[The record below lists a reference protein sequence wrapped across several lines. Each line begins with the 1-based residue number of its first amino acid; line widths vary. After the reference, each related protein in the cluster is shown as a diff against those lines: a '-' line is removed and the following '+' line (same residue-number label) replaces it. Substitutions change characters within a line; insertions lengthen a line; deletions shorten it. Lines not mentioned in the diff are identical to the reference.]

1 MDVFVARQPIFD
13 RDQRAIAYELL
24 FRSATG
30 GPVHADD
37 YEQAALNVLRD
48 IFFVFGLEN
57 LTAGKKAFV
66 NLSRRALLEEKVT
79 IFPPQTTIVE
89 ILEDIEPDEE
99 VIDACRRLKA
109 AGYKLALDDF
119 VYRESLDP
127 LVELADYIKVDFK
140 LTVGEER
147 RAIINRY
154 ANRPIQF
161 VAEKVETHEEFHEA
175 YECGYAFFQG
185 FFICEPEIV
194 SSRDIPGFKV
204 NYLRLLKEINGPG
217 LDMDK
222 LEEIIKHDV
231 SLSYKLLRYLNSA
244 WFGWRT
250 EVKTIKAALVRLGE
264 RPIRKWVSMLA
275 FTNLAEDKPPEVLLA
290 SLIRARF
297 CELVGRDAGFESQ
310 ELDLF
315 LMGMF
320 SLIDALID
328 RPLGEILD
336 ELSLSHEVK
345 CALLDEGNG
354 LGTIYH
360 LVLAYERGSWE
371 KVVGLAQQLGVES
384 TRLPEYYTESV
395 EWAEQVLR
403 L

>member
-1 MDVFVARQPIFD
+1 MDLFVARQPIFD
-13 RDQRAIAYELL
+13 RAQQAIAYELL

-30 GPVHADD
+30 GPVQAAD
-37 YEQAALNVLRD
+37 YEQAALDVLRD
-48 IFFVFGLEN
+48 IFFVFGLEH
-57 LTAGKKAFV
+57 LTSGKKAFV
-66 NLSRRALLEEKVT
+66 NLSRRALVEEKVT
-79 IFPPQTTIVE
+79 IFPPETTIVE

-99 VIDACRRLKA
+99 VVAACANLKK

-127 LVELADYIKVDFK
+127 LIELADYIKVDFK
-140 LTVGEER
+140 ITAGEER
-147 RAIINRY
+147 RELINRY
-154 ANRPIQF
+154 AGRQIQF
-161 VAEKVETHEEFHEA
+161 IAEKVETHDEFHEA

-185 FFICEPEIV
+185 FFICEPEII
-194 SSRDIPGFKV
+194 SSRDVPGFKV
-204 NYLRLLKEINGPG
+204 NYLHLLKEINRPD
-217 LDMDK
+217 LDMDS

-250 EVKTIKAALVRLGE
+250 EVKTIKAALIRLGE
-264 RPIRKWVSMLA
+264 KPVRKWVSMIA
-275 FTNLAEDKPPEVLLA
+275 FTNMAEDKPPELLLA

-297 CELVGRDAGFESQ
+297 CELIGQEAKIKDK

-328 RPLGEILD
+328 RPLPELLN
-336 ELSLSHEVK
+336 ELSLSKEVK
-345 CALLDEGNG
+345 EALLDDGAS
-354 LGTIYH
+354 LGKVYR
-360 LVLAYERGSWE
+360 LVIAYERGDWE
-371 KVVGLAQQLGVES
+371 SVASLADTLKA
-384 TRLPEYYTESV
+384 TRTRVPECYTEAV
-395 EWAEQVLR
+395 EWADQVMR

>member
-30 GPVHADD
+30 GPVHAAD
-37 YEQAALNVLRD
+37 YEQAALDVLRD

-66 NLSRRALLEEKVT
+66 NLSRRALVEEKVT
-79 IFPPQTTIVE
+79 IFPPETTIVE
-89 ILEDIEPDEE
+89 ILEDIEPDDE
-99 VIDACRRLKA
+99 VVDACRRLKE

-127 LVELADYIKVDFK
+127 LIDLADYIKVDFK
-140 LTVGEER
+140 MTVGEER
-147 RAIINRY
+147 RAIIKRY
-154 ANRPIQF
+154 AGRPIQF

-185 FFICEPEIV
+185 FFICEPEIM
-194 SSRDIPGFKV
+194 SSRDVPGFKV
-204 NYLRLLKEINGPG
+204 NYLRLLKEINAPG
-217 LDMDK
+217 LDMGE
-222 LEEIIKHDV
+222 LEQIIKHDV

-264 RPIRKWVSMLA
+264 RPIRKWVSMIAL
-275 FTNLAEDKPPEVLLA
+275 TNLAEDKPPELLLA

-297 CELVGRDAGFESQ
+297 CEMVGREAGLESR

-320 SLIDALID
+320 SLIDALVD
-328 RPLGEILD
+328 RPLMEILD
-336 ELSLSHEVK
+336 ELSLDEEIKH
-345 CALLDEGNG
+345 ALLDDGDP
-354 LGTIYH
+354 LGAVYR
-360 LVLAYERGSWE
+360 LVVAYERGSWE
-371 KVVGLAQQLGVES
+371 DAVALSQRLGVEG
-384 TRLPEYYTESV
+384 TRLPECYTEAV
-395 EWAEQVLR
+395 EWADQVLR